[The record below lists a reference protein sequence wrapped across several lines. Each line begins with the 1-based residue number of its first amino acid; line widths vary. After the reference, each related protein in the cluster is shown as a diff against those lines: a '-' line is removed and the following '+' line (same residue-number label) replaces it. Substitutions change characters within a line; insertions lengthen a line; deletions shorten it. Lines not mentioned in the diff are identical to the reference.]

1 MLYEI
6 TFLITFCKTNYL
18 KDDTLFDIRKINFGL
33 GFFVKI

>member
-18 KDDTLFDIRKINFGL
+18 KGGTLFDIWKINFGL
-33 GFFVKI
+33 GLFVKI